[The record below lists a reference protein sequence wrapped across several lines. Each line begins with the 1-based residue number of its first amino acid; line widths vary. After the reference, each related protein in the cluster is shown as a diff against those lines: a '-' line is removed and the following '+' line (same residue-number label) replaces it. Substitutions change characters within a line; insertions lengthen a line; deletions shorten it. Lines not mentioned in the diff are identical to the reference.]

1 MKLTALALALF
12 VTGLAASGALA
23 KQPPGK
29 GKPTT
34 PASTSTS
41 TGTTTTPVT
50 RKVLICHATHAKKH
64 PYVLIRVSV
73 KSAHALLKH
82 GDVLP
87 TNGKCPVAATGAT
100 TTSTTTDTTPQTTTS
115 D

>member
-12 VTGLAASGALA
+12 VSGLAASGALA

-34 PASTSTS
+34 TSTTSTS
-41 TGTTTTPVT
+41 TGTTTTPAVK
-50 RKVLICHATHAKKH
+50 KVLICHATHAKKH

-73 KSAHALLKH
+73 KSVHARLKH
-82 GDVLP
+82 GDVMP
-87 TNGKCPVAATGAT
+87 TNGKCPTAATGET

>member
-12 VTGLAASGALA
+12 VSGLAASGALA

-34 PASTSTS
+34 TASTTTS
-41 TGTTTTPVT
+41 TGTTTA
-50 RKVLICHATHAKKH
+50 RAAKKVLICHATHAKKH

-73 KSAHALLKH
+73 KSAHVLLRH

-87 TNGKCPVAATGAT
+87 TNGKCPTATGEST
-100 TTSTTTDTTPQTTTS
+100 TTSTTTETTPQTTTS

>member
-29 GKPTT
+29 GKQTT
-34 PASTSTS
+34 TSTTS
-41 TGTTTTPVT
+41 TTGTTTTPVVK
-50 RKVLICHATHAKKH
+50 KVLICHATHAKKH
-64 PYVLIRVSV
+64 PNVLIRVSV
-73 KSAHALLKH
+73 KSVHARLKH
-82 GDVLP
+82 GDVMP
-87 TNGKCPVAATGAT
+87 TNGKCPTAATGGT